1 MQDRRRHVVH
11 LVYRFAAGG
20 LENVIVQLVNGLPRE
35 SFRHTII
42 ALTSADPAFAGRL
55 EPDDVEVIALAKP
68 PGQPFQLYPRMFS
81 VFRRLRPDV
90 LHSCNIAALEF
101 QPVGWAAGIPL
112 RVHAEHGWD
121 VADPDGT
128 NKRFQLIRKAVRPFV
143 DRFVAVSP
151 QLHDYLIRMIGID
164 GNRVMLLPNGVDL
177 ERFRARRDDD
187 AVPEGFPFR
196 AGTDI
201 VIGTVGRMEPIK
213 NQTLLVKAFVK
224 LAKSGSPIAQRLKLA
239 LIGDGPLKGSLR
251 DQLALAGLA
260 DRIWLPGSRSDI
272 ESILRCLSCFVLP
285 SHAEGT
291 SCTLLEALASE
302 VPVVAT
308 NVGGNGDVL
317 AHGRLG
323 ILTPSDDVDALA
335 AAIERTVSSPG
346 LVGAGRQAMEKH
358 YDLAGIMKQYEALF
372 GSH

>member
-1 MQDRRRHVVH
+1 MQDRRCHVVH

-42 ALTSADPAFAGRL
+42 ALTSVDPAFAARL

-68 PGQPFQLYPRMFS
+68 PGQPFRLYPRMFS
-81 VFRRLRPDV
+81 VFRSLRPDV

-101 QPVGWAAGIPL
+101 QPVAWAAGIPL

-128 NKRFQLIRKAVRPFV
+128 NKRFRLVRRAVRPFV

-187 AVPEGFPFR
+187 AVPDGFPFR
-196 AGTDI
+196 FGTDI

-224 LAKSGSPIAQRLKLA
+224 LAKSSSPIAQRLKLA
-239 LIGDGPLKGSLR
+239 LVGDGPLKGALR
-251 DQLALAGLA
+251 DQLADAGLA
-260 DRIWLPGSRSDI
+260 DRVWLPGSRSDI
-272 ESILRCLSCFVLP
+272 ESILRCLNCFVLP

-323 ILTPSDDVDALA
+323 ILAPSDDVDALA

-346 LVGAGRQAMEKH
+346 LVGAGRRAMEKN
-358 YDLAGIMKQYEALF
+358 YSLASIMKQYGALF